1 MVTLVIVLCFSI
13 AMGNSFTKIYLCIM
27 LMLILASAIACSKV
41 TYARCA
47 PLPFINNCS
56 EYREK
61 TSRVK
66 WTWQLPEVV
75 RNTFNNSPYAS
86 WFIEKIIRY
95 DNSGSTVFRFS
106 VNNGSLLDSDHYD
119 SFLKTD
125 YLDIADTLTIPFTN
139 K

>member
-1 MVTLVIVLCFSI
+1 MQMLTFACAIVYSQI
-13 AMGNSFTKIYLCIM
+13 TQATTK
-27 LMLILASAIACSKV
+27 
-41 TYARCA
+41 
-47 PLPFINNCS
+47 PLPQVN
-56 EYREK
+56 EYYQYK
-61 TSRVK
+61 GKISRVK

-86 WFIEKIIRY
+86 WFIEKIVRH
-95 DNSGSTVFRFS
+95 DTSGNTVFRFY

-125 YLDIADTLTIPFTN
+125 YLDIVDNQTILLTS